1 MESQNI
7 NWKSPALWPM
17 IDQAVKEQKGKPN
30 LSEVI
35 RTLKDRDRRFEHLT
49 HQRLSDWRDKTQTN
63 KIVWSEKTLLEVQR
77 GFLPGGDQTRFN
89 VFVSFFYTC
98 NL

>member
-49 HQRLSDWRDKTQTN
+49 HQRLSDWRDKTQAN
-63 KIVWSEKTLLEVQR
+63 KLSGQR
-77 GFLPGGDQTRFN
+77 KLFWKFKGDFSQVVTKH
-89 VFVSFFYTC
+89 VSMY
-98 NL
+98 L